1 MHSTSTMPTRAA
13 IRRPWKSSSRSAT
26 CARSPRIRSRR
37 KRPGWQSRPPTRR
50 RAACSTSTAR
60 RRAMNAGSTKIGVRA
75 RFPIGLNNAR
85 PRGNFP
91 NRALTPISKQRGF
104 TYVGAMIFVAL
115 AGAGLASYV
124 QIASHAAQ
132 REKEAELLFRGNAFQ
147 AAIASYY
154 KKEQRYPTSIETLL
168 EDKRYPM
175 PVRHLR
181 KLYADPMTGEQNWA
195 LIDAPGG
202 GFMGV
207 HSRSAKA
214 PIKTGNFLL
223 RRSEERRVGK
233 ECRDQGGPDHKKI
246 HKRFS

>member
-1 MHSTSTMPTRAA
+1 MRSTSTTPTPAA
-13 IRRPWKSSSRSAT
+13 IRRAWTSWSPSAT

-37 KRPGWQSRPPTRR
+37 TSRGSPSRPPIRK

-60 RRAMNAGSTKIGVRA
+60 PRAMSAGNPPFQGVK
-75 RFPIGLNNAR
+75 PK
-85 PRGNFP
+85 
-91 NRALTPISKQRGF
+91 KQRGF

-154 KKEQRYPTSIETLL
+154 KKEQRYPASLETLL

-181 KLYADPMTGEQNWA
+181 KLYADPMTGEPNWT

-207 HSRSAKA
+207 QSRSDKA

-223 RRSEERRVGK
+223 K
-233 ECRDQGGPDHKKI
+233 N
-246 HKRFS
+246 